1 MNSGSVFSYAT
12 VGLLQPSWS
21 IFAVV
26 SLCHSQFLTSVLG
39 NAALR
44 ADFKSSVTTIQV
56 SVSLLLH
63 THCCQFLLI
72 VASCD
77 LSSYLV
83 LSIINVR
90 SHLSFLLQLGSSQPF
105 ESCSTTMEEA
115 WCCSVLMWQRS
126 LCYSKANCSD
136 VLNFQE
142 QSQDP
147 CFS

>member
-12 VGLLQPSWS
+12 VGLLQPLWS

-83 LSIINVR
+83 WSIINVR

-115 WCCSVLMWQRS
+115 
-126 LCYSKANCSD
+126 
-136 VLNFQE
+136 
-142 QSQDP
+142 
-147 CFS
+147 